1 MTYAAQES
9 IQPGWTVWSS
19 DGAELGTVT
28 GVDQQSIRVKKGG
41 LISRELVLPR
51 TAVRETETGRVELD
65 LTKSEAE
72 SEGR

>member
-28 GVDQQSIRVKKGG
+28 GVDQTSIKIKKGG
-41 LISRELVLPR
+41 LISRELTLPR

-65 LTKSEAE
+65 LTKDEAE

>member
-1 MTYAAQES
+1 MTYAAHES

-19 DGAELGTVT
+19 DGAELGMVT
-28 GVDQQSIRVKKGG
+28 GVDAESIHVKKGG